1 MSTQLWGSLVD
12 GPQSTGS
19 MTSPW
24 FTMAALGPASGVA
37 VSVSGRTD
45 GGNKLVL
52 EFGQAGNAG
61 VTTLGDRSPFDRVR
75 PDQDDLDGPLDY
87 RSWRSIGLDAEQIPP
102 GADRVRIRA
111 VDASSG
117 PDGWLAVTGPRLRSV
132 ISLTEFLAGRGP
144 VLVSWPQ
151 AFLFPCVR
159 DIAGVADGLAAA
171 PRAVIEAP
179 RRHGRLSAITTDQS
193 QGGVFAALRPFG
205 RLYEV
210 PTRLVDHPDIDW
222 GALQL
227 TDYPATRD
235 TYSVRSAHPEH
246 SKGQATE

>member
-1 MSTQLWGSLVD
+1 MSAQLWGSLAG
-12 GPQSTGS
+12 GPLNTGS

-24 FTMAALGPASGVA
+24 YLLPALDRASGLA

-52 EFGQAGNAG
+52 EFGRAGDAG
-61 VTTLGDRSPFDRVR
+61 VTTLGDRALFDRVR

-87 RSWRSIGLDAEQIPP
+87 RPWRSIGLDAEQIPP

-111 VDASSG
+111 VDATSD
-117 PDGWLAVTGPRLRSV
+117 PDGWLAVTGPRRRSV
-132 ISLTEFLAGRGP
+132 LGLNEFLAGRGP

-151 AFLFPCVR
+151 AFLFPCVQ
-159 DIAGVADGLAAA
+159 DIPGVAAGLATA

-193 QGGVFAALRPFG
+193 QGGDFAALRPFG

-210 PTRLVDHPDIDW
+210 PTRLAGHPDVDW

-227 TDYPATRD
+227 TDYPYARDAYERRTTR
-235 TYSVRSAHPEH
+235 AHRWGL
-246 SKGQATE
+246 SGR